1 MLSVPCGHPYVDHL
15 TPAAGDRSVL
25 RLPDPLPHGATA
37 GSGRWWPPPALQP
50 DWLRAHL
57 GDVDVLHVHFGI
69 EHASPDQLHEVAQ
82 VLATAGKPLVFT
94 VHDLVDPHGTG
105 QDEHDERLE
114 ALVSRA
120 DEVITLTA
128 GAAEAVRRRWA
139 REPVVIAHPQLT
151 PDAWFE
157 RADRRRAARREG
169 DPGRTT
175 VGVHLKSLRANVQ
188 GFRWLPEL
196 ADAVADLPGGTL
208 RIDLH
213 DDVHRLAGSEDPRG
227 RLVERVVRLARERSS
242 VELRVHERYD
252 DEELA
257 AYLSDLDISVLPYA
271 FGTHSGWLES
281 CHDLGTAVLAPDV
294 GFYADQH
301 PGDPG
306 VAVFDPADPGQIAPA
321 LAALAR
327 HCPQGAPT
335 RLAARRA
342 TRDQVV
348 AQHREV
354 YVRALAGKV
363 LRATPPR
370 EALPG

>member
-1 MLSVPCGHPYVDHL
+1 MCIRD
-15 TPAAGDRSVL
+15 
-25 RLPDPLPHGATA
+25 
-37 GSGRWWPPPALQP
+37 
-50 DWLRAHL
+50 
-57 GDVDVLHVHFGI
+57 
-69 EHASPDQLHEVAQ
+69 
-82 VLATAGKPLVFT
+82 
-94 VHDLVDPHGTG
+94 
-105 QDEHDERLE
+105 
-114 ALVSRA
+114 
-120 DEVITLTA
+120 
-128 GAAEAVRRRWA
+128 
-139 REPVVIAHPQLT
+139 
-151 PDAWFE
+151 
-157 RADRRRAARREG
+157 
-169 DPGRTT
+169 
-175 VGVHLKSLRANVQ
+175 
-188 GFRWLPEL
+188 
-196 ADAVADLPGGTL
+196 
-208 RIDLH
+208 
-213 DDVHRLAGSEDPRG
+213 
-227 RLVERVVRLARERSS
+227 
-242 VELRVHERYD
+242 RYD

-327 HCPQGAPT
+327 HRAQGAST